1 MKDVLARVFEITRDS
16 RDGILFL
23 KEFQSIA
30 KESFAIMYADSET
43 IFESSEALFADLKI
57 LYQLDLFPLVVLE
70 NVSFQYLK
78 AFFPLEQTT
87 EDSKTS
93 LGFSY
98 QLVNRDESLHKEVSD
113 CIQKKKIPILLWDES
128 KEQLTRILGR
138 SVSIL
143 KSSKVIFVS
152 IDGPLRDPET
162 GKVVSILQTLD
173 EEVDRKNTDLFS
185 DLEPVKN
192 FAVTESQKEFVG
204 VAKDLVLGSSDPKFN
219 IVLTSPFTLLTELFT
234 VKGSGTLVKKKNK
247 IERHASTETVA
258 IERVFDLIEDSFGKK
273 LKTHFRSTR
282 FDILFLEEN
291 YRACAWLNQTEYG
304 YLLSKFAVNG
314 FLRGAGVGRDIW
326 DLILLHCRPLFWRS
340 KPENTI
346 NKWYTSVADG
356 VFKDS
361 DWYYYWLGQ
370 SVDVIPKLITI
381 LKNEPEDFEV
391 KQSL

>member
-23 KEFQSIA
+23 NEFQSIA
-30 KESFAIMYADSET
+30 KESFAVLYADSET
-43 IFESSEALFADLKI
+43 IFESSEALFSDLKI

-70 NVSFQYLK
+70 EASFQYLK
-78 AFFPLEQTT
+78 AFFPLEQTSD
-87 EDSKTS
+87 DSKRS

-98 QLVNRDESLHKEVSD
+98 QLVNRNESLHKEMLD
-113 CIQKKKIPILLWDES
+113 CIENKKIPILLWDES
-128 KEQLTRILGR
+128 KEKLTNILGR

-152 IDGPLRDPET
+152 IDGPLRDPESS
-162 GKVVSILQTLD
+162 KVVSILQTLETSERSNSELFYD
-173 EEVDRKNTDLFS
+173 MEPRKGYTVTD
-185 DLEPVKN
+185 
-192 FAVTESQKEFVG
+192 SQMEFVE
-204 VAKDLVLGSSDPKFN
+204 VAKDLVRGSSDPKFN

-247 IERHASTETVA
+247 IEKHSSLETVSLD
-258 IERVFDLIEDSFGKK
+258 RLFDLIEDSFGKK
-273 LKTHFRSTR
+273 LHPRFRATQ
-282 FDILFLEEN
+282 FDLLFLEEN
-291 YRACAWLNQTEYG
+291 YRACAWLNKTEYG

-326 DLILLHCRPLFWRS
+326 DLILDHCRPLFWRS
-340 KPENTI
+340 KPDNTI
-346 NKWYTSVADG
+346 NKWYISVADG

-361 DWYYYWLGQ
+361 TWYYFWVGQ
-370 SVDVIPKLITI
+370 SIDVIPKLITI
-381 LKNEPEDFEV
+381 LKNEPEDFEA